1 MPYSS
6 NHQREHCSVF
16 AYSSLLYS
24 MHFGFKY
31 VGGKAYGKV
40 GNGNEV
46 ETEIETKALIGG
58 AVSSS
63 QTNA

>member
-1 MPYSS
+1 
-6 NHQREHCSVF
+6 
-16 AYSSLLYS
+16 
-24 MHFGFKY
+24 MHFVFKY